1 MFRTTIFRHEADII
15 TETLATLVRE
25 LKEVEFA
32 HKQVEAWNAKARLFL
47 RCSVAE
53 VAEFTGLYKVDEF
66 FDLPPD
72 DIMMIFR
79 IGHLRSFEDVVVSQS
94 YISLLYDYYGE
105 DPAVEAELQRSK
117 TVVPYPE

>member
-1 MFRTTIFRHEADII
+1 MI

-25 LKEVEFA
+25 LKEAEFA
-32 HKQVEAWNAKARLFL
+32 QKQVEAWNAKARLFL
-47 RCSVAE
+47 RCGVAE
-53 VAEFTGLYKVDEF
+53 VGEFAGLYKVDEF

-72 DIMMIFR
+72 DIVMIFR

-94 YISLLYDYYGE
+94 YLSLLYDYYGE
-105 DPAVEAELQRSK
+105 DPAVEAELQRLK